1 MSDLKQQ
8 YREKIVSAL
17 QQELKIGNRLAVPRV
32 QKVTVNVGVG
42 KLAKT
47 NPKLAEEI
55 TANLAAITGQKP
67 AVRRARQAISGFK
80 VRAGEEV
87 GLTVTLRGQKMYD
100 FLAKLANIALPRL
113 RDFRGLNPKSFDK
126 SGNLTLG
133 IKEQIIFPE
142 IVHEKAEQLHGLEV
156 SIVTNS
162 GSAEN
167 SQKLLEKLGFP
178 FKKEKH
184 G

>member
-1 MSDLKQQ
+1 MSHLKQNYQ
-8 YREKIVSAL
+8 EKIVPVL

-32 QKVTVNVGVG
+32 QKVTVNVGIG
-42 KLAKT
+42 KIAKT
-47 NPKLAEEI
+47 NSKLTEEI
-55 TANLAAITGQKP
+55 VANLAAITGQKP

-87 GLTVTLRGQKMYD
+87 GLMVTLRGEKMYD

-113 RDFRGLNPKSFDK
+113 RDFRGLDPKSFDPN
-126 SGNLTLG
+126 GNLTLG

-142 IVHEKAEQLHGLEV
+142 IMHEKAEQLHGLEV
-156 SIVTNS
+156 SIITNS
-162 GSAEN
+162 GSAKK
-167 SQKLLEKLGFP
+167 SQKLLEELGFP
-178 FKKEKH
+178 FKKEKN